1 MIFLVFCG
9 IFLMMNWVTVNI
21 YLFVWDAMML
31 ATACGYLKRENEAF
45 LRKILRV
52 SLISAVAY
60 VLVRIVRGNIFSWS
74 LEGRSWV
81 FYALTVIAV
90 GLVTVFFV
98 SLWKYRKSG
107 NMESGQETSGKEG
120 TGDGVT
126 ETLLR
131 SRKHDLKRV
140 ETYLEQ
146 VHIVGING
154 EWGTGKTFLMEE
166 FCRKHGEEYE
176 FVRVDLLTCNLD
188 QVDVFLLQEMEAIL
202 RKHRIY
208 PRYSRS
214 LCNMMK
220 DHSWL
225 KDLRELLRMDNE
237 VKAVVFD
244 GFRQDMKKLGKPVVV
259 IVEDLDR
266 VADGK
271 VIRKILDL
279 TERLSCDWIKVVMEY
294 DVENLKELGFDRK
307 YIEKYIPYVIEPS
320 VGVERLMLAVM
331 CEAYQEEQL
340 ENDSRVVL
348 KLHPAL
354 APYKVAVLPL
364 SKKLSDQGDEVF
376 AKLSKHFSVTYDDA
390 QSIGKR
396 YRRQDAIGTPFCVT
410 VDFETANDGCVTIRD
425 RDTMQQER
433 VALDDLVSYIENRI
447 AF

>member
-21 YLFVWDAMML
+21 YLFAWDAIMM
-31 ATACGYLKRENEAF
+31 ATAYGYLKRENEAF
-45 LRKILRV
+45 LRKILRI
-52 SLISAVAY
+52 SMISAVAY

-107 NMESGQETSGKEG
+107 NMESGQGEVWKER
-120 TGDGVT
+120 TADGAA
-126 ETLLR
+126 ETLLK
-131 SRKHDLKRV
+131 SRKHDLRRV

-166 FCRKHGEEYE
+166 FCKKHREEYE

-237 VKAVVFD
+237 VKTVVFD
-244 GFRQDMKKLGKPVVV
+244 GFRQDMNMLVQP
-259 IVEDLDR
+259 
-266 VADGK
+266 
-271 VIRKILDL
+271 
-279 TERLSCDWIKVVMEY
+279 MEW
-294 DVENLKELGFDRK
+294 
-307 YIEKYIPYVIEPS
+307 
-320 VGVERLMLAVM
+320 
-331 CEAYQEEQL
+331 
-340 ENDSRVVL
+340 
-348 KLHPAL
+348 
-354 APYKVAVLPL
+354 
-364 SKKLSDQGDEVF
+364 
-376 AKLSKHFSVTYDDA
+376 
-390 QSIGKR
+390 
-396 YRRQDAIGTPFCVT
+396 
-410 VDFETANDGCVTIRD
+410 
-425 RDTMQQER
+425 
-433 VALDDLVSYIENRI
+433 
-447 AF
+447 

>member
-9 IFLMMNWVTVNI
+9 IFLMMNWVTANI

-45 LRKILRV
+45 LRKILRI
-52 SLISAVAY
+52 SMISAAAY
-60 VLVRIVRGNIFSWS
+60 VLIRIVRGNIFSWS

-90 GLVTVFFV
+90 GLVTVFLV

-107 NMESGQETSGKEG
+107 NMETGQGEVWKER
-120 TGDGVT
+120 TEDGAK
-126 ETLLR
+126 ETLLK
-131 SRKHDLKRV
+131 SRKHDLRRV
-140 ETYLEQ
+140 EIYLEQ

-259 IVEDLDR
+259 IIEELDR

-307 YIEKYIPYVIEPS
+307 YIEKYIPYVVNLTEIS
-320 VGVERLMLAVM
+320 LQSL
-331 CEAYQEEQL
+331 
-340 ENDSRVVL
+340 L
-348 KLHPAL
+348 KVFWDTR
-354 APYKVAVLPL
+354 KNF
-364 SKKLSDQGDEVF
+364 SKFHFLYLDVF
-376 AKLSKHFSVTYDDA
+376 MS
-390 QSIGKR
+390 
-396 YRRQDAIGTPFCVT
+396 
-410 VDFETANDGCVTIRD
+410 
-425 RDTMQQER
+425 
-433 VALDDLVSYIENRI
+433 
-447 AF
+447 

>member
-74 LEGRSWV
+74 PEGRSWV

-126 ETLLR
+126 ETLLK

-225 KDLRELLRMDNE
+225 KDLRELLRQLLHQRHQLFPNLLSHNE
-237 VKAVVFD
+237 ADHHLAGMLPAPQIQVPQFPFSA
-244 GFRQDMKKLGKPVVV
+244 GFFIHRNPIFSHKLQHDTSNFPKQF
-259 IVEDLDR
+259 
-266 VADGK
+266 
-271 VIRKILDL
+271 
-279 TERLSCDWIKVVMEY
+279 RL
-294 DVENLKELGFDRK
+294 
-307 YIEKYIPYVIEPS
+307 
-320 VGVERLMLAVM
+320 
-331 CEAYQEEQL
+331 
-340 ENDSRVVL
+340 
-348 KLHPAL
+348 
-354 APYKVAVLPL
+354 
-364 SKKLSDQGDEVF
+364 
-376 AKLSKHFSVTYDDA
+376 
-390 QSIGKR
+390 
-396 YRRQDAIGTPFCVT
+396 
-410 VDFETANDGCVTIRD
+410 
-425 RDTMQQER
+425 
-433 VALDDLVSYIENRI
+433 
-447 AF
+447 